1 MDFFLLIL
9 KDFCFAFCVAVGFGS
24 LFNTPNRVLLIAG
37 ILGGLGHSLRFCLYE
52 GLEFGLI
59 TSTLSGTVLIG
70 LLGIV
75 LAHRVHTPPI
85 VFTMPACITMI
96 PGMYA
101 YKTMLGFIRLTDESG
116 LSRNPQDLDTT
127 FHNLVLTGSLLFT
140 LAVGISISVLL
151 FRQSSVKMLKF
162 ARKSKIDAESV

>member
-1 MDFFLLIL
+1 MDFFLLII
-9 KDFCFAFCVAVGFGS
+9 KDFFFAFCVAVGFGS

-37 ILGGLGHSLRFCLYE
+37 LLGGLGHALRFVLYE
-52 GLEFGLI
+52 GVGLGLI

-116 LSRNPQDLDTT
+116 LARNPQDLDNT
-127 FHNLVLTGSLLFT
+127 FHNLVLTASLLFC
-140 LAVGISISVLL
+140 LAVGISIGVLL

-162 ARKSKIDAESV
+162 AHKRKIEND